1 MLSPVR
7 GLITVEHEDM
17 TSTRMAA
24 ETLRWLPREG
34 ISRALGRVA
43 SLRAPRPILRRAIDL
58 YVRAYRVDLSDCEV
72 PERGFSSFN
81 EFFSRPLRDGARPL
95 DDDAG
100 AILCPADGKLEDEGA
115 IAEDA
120 SFLVKGKRY
129 DVSELLG
136 DVEAGAARRF
146 VGGRFAIV
154 YLSPRDYH
162 RVHAPVGGRVTHA
175 RHLGGTLFP
184 VNRIGV
190 EHVPNLFAKNE
201 RIAVHQQSAR
211 HGEVATVLVGAMVVG
226 GIELAFDPSIRSNQ
240 GGGRARGE
248 VRYEDVTLARGAEL
262 GRFLLG
268 STAIVLTTPQARA
281 RPVEAPG
288 ASLRMGQALYR
299 SEEPVQ
305 A

>member
-1 MLSPVR
+1 
-7 GLITVEHEDM
+7 M

-43 SLRAPRPILRRAIDL
+43 SLEPPRALLDRAIGL
-58 YVRAYRVDLSDCEV
+58 YVRAYRVDLSDCQV
-72 PERGFSSFN
+72 PPEGFRSFN

-95 DDDAG
+95 EGDRG
-100 AILCPADGKLEDEGA
+100 TVISPADGKLEDEGP
-115 IAEDA
+115 IAKDA

-129 DVSELLG
+129 DVGALLG
-136 DVEAGAARRF
+136 TGGRGKTDDRF
-146 VGGRFAIV
+146 VGGRFAVV

-162 RVHAPVGGRVTHA
+162 RVHAPVEGLVTHA
-175 RHLGGTLFP
+175 RHVGGTLFP

-201 RIAVHQQSAR
+201 RIAVHQDAGEL
-211 HGEVATVLVGAMVVG
+211 GEVVTILVGAMVVG
-226 GIELAFDPSIRSNQ
+226 GIELAFDPSVRSNQ
-240 GGGRARGE
+240 GKGRARGE
-248 VRYEDVTLARGAEL
+248 IRYGDVSLARGDEL

-268 STAIVLTTPQARA
+268 STAIVLTTPKAGA
-281 RPVEAPG
+281 TPLVAPG
-288 ASLRMGQALYR
+288 SAVKMGQALYR
-299 SEEPVQ
+299 TSAGSMGEEAVR